1 MIPRTNSCEIK
12 QGQILVNKADGMTCS
27 HFILD
32 KHPLTSGFSLLCE
45 LLQSSFSP
53 VSGVRP
59 QQSQRKSPTDSPWHL
74 EGTNWYQ
81 HLAQIATIP
90 TVRTPSPSCLH
101 ESKMGPKLHANSI
114 QILLP
119 VPRWYLSSV
128 CVFSVFL
135 TRSSWGF
142 SDDAGHAGRCFHPA
156 SLVSQ
161 RGLHR
166 MIAPSSPTP

>member
-1 MIPRTNSCEIK
+1 MIPRTNSCKIK
-12 QGQILVNKADGMTCS
+12 QGQILVNKGDGMTCS

-101 ESKMGPKLHANSI
+101 ESKMLNYMQI
-114 QILLP
+114 QFKFF
-119 VPRWYLSSV
+119 YLFRDDIYHL
-128 CVFSVFL
+128 CVFFQS
-135 TRSSWGF
+135 F
-142 SDDAGHAGRCFHPA
+142 SLGPHGDSRMMQGMLGDAFT
-156 SLVSQ
+156 L
-161 RGLHR
+161 LLL
-166 MIAPSSPTP
+166 